1 MEGIKSKIGNA
12 PQPIYDNIAPENIY
26 FLDFGDYDDMD
37 DPPLPYMYEIINAK
51 TDEIN
56 KAWIG
61 VVDHYICTEV
71 VVPKKEST
79 LVLENIIKRKCDN
92 QGNPI
97 GK

>member
-1 MEGIKSKIGNA
+1 
-12 PQPIYDNIAPENIY
+12 
-26 FLDFGDYDDMD
+26 
-37 DPPLPYMYEIINAK
+37 MYEIINAK

-61 VVDHYICTEV
+61 VVDRYICTEV